1 MTENQQEHPAAT
13 MGQKRRRPFILAPT
27 IPWLIA
33 ACAVLALFGALTL
46 LEKGTQPD
54 AGATVSDYQG
64 MTRDEIQAELDRTVR
79 ENMMTIS
86 VAARATVD
94 SNDIVRIN
102 AVNDKDNKFSQRFS
116 LIQDGQVV
124 YESGAVEP
132 GQTIE
137 SCHAEGIRAGEAF
150 IEIQAVDT
158 ESRKDHGN
166 PTRVKVEVIESQ
178 A

>member
-1 MTENQQEHPAAT
+1 MTEKQQGHPVAPSKR
-13 MGQKRRRPFILAPT
+13 QRRRLIGHAP

-33 ACAVLALFGALTL
+33 ACAILALFGVVTILG
-46 LEKGTQPD
+46 EGTKPD

-64 MTRDEIQAELDRTVR
+64 MTREEIQAELDRTVR
-79 ENMMTIS
+79 DNMMTVS
-86 VAARATVD
+86 VASRATVD
-94 SNDIVRIN
+94 GNGIARIN
-102 AVNDKDNKFSQRFS
+102 AVNDSANKFSQRFS
-116 LIQDGQVV
+116 LIQDERVI

-132 GQTIE
+132 GQAIE
-137 SCHAEGIRAGEAF
+137 SCHAEGLHAGEAF

-158 ESRKDHGN
+158 ESLQDHGN

>member
-13 MGQKRRRPFILAPT
+13 MRQRRRRPFILAP

-46 LEKGTQPD
+46 MEKGTQPD
-54 AGATVSDYQG
+54 AGATVSDYKG

-94 SNDIVRIN
+94 DNDIVRIN

-116 LIQDGQVV
+116 LIQDDRIV

-132 GQTIE
+132 GQAIE
-137 SCHAEGIRAGEAF
+137 SCHAEGIRTGEAF

-166 PTRVKVEVIESQ
+166 PTRVKVEVIKSQ